1 MNYQRRTATII
12 MRETLKWACIIIGIL
27 AVVAAGVGYLVA
39 GLNGLWSGLAGV
51 LLAGLFFG
59 LTALMML
66 IAARLPGDQLMST
79 AYFAVVMGGW
89 FVKVIVFIIGMLV
102 LRVQPWIVPWVF
114 FFSAIAGA
122 LASLIVDIV
131 VFARV
136 RVPYVGE
143 VPLPGASDDSTE
155 PPADS

>member
-12 MRETLKWACIIIGIL
+12 MRETLKWACIIIGLL

-102 LRVQPWIVPWVF
+102 LRAQPWIVPWVF

-143 VPLPGASDDSTE
+143 VPLPGDQDDSGQ
-155 PPADS
+155 PPSDS

>member
-12 MRETLKWACIIIGIL
+12 LNATLRWAGIIIGIL

-39 GLNGLWSGLAGV
+39 GRNGLWSGLAGV

-66 IAARLPGDQLMST
+66 IGARLPGDQLMST
-79 AYFAVVMGGW
+79 GYFIVVMGGW
-89 FVKVIVFIIGMLV
+89 FVKVVVFLIGMLV
-102 LRVQPWIVPWVF
+102 LRAQPWIVPWVF

-143 VPLPGASDDSTE
+143 VPLPGSSDDSSK
-155 PPADS
+155 PPMNS